1 MWPQN
6 RYAHNSAVFWR
17 DVISVFFVI
26 FELGPDS
33 ESLCKALPSE
43 SNRCGIMA
51 FFHPKNWLR
60 SFGPEKFEKSWWC
73 KKHLQ
78 FWFWRNVI
86 MVLLSTPI
94 WRFVKTDM
102 KHLYDI
108 SPFFL
113 KPHHDDVSLKQTWST
128 FLTFLLFPIC
138 TIRTFLQTNRIGQK
152 CYSRRYWL

>member
-1 MWPQN
+1 MPVNPLLPRKKSDISASDQN
-6 RYAHNSAVFWR
+6 VLPTISAVFWR
-17 DVISVFFVI
+17 DVIWVFFVI

-78 FWFWRNVI
+78 FCFWRNVI

-108 SPFFL
+108 SPFF
-113 KPHHDDVSLKQTWST
+113 SNRTMTT
-128 FLTFLLFPIC
+128 FL
-138 TIRTFLQTNRIGQK
+138 
-152 CYSRRYWL
+152 